1 MLSQLIAFLAAG
13 ALLAFAIAT
22 LLAGRSLWI
31 VTRAVI
37 GWSFAV
43 LAAVLAFAA
52 LIIVAARSYM
62 SDHAPTAPL
71 SARAL
76 SRSEERLLCVGLAA
90 KGTTSRRRAV
100 RPAARVRRS
109 QPAGAAHK
117 GSIAARTA
125 GVAPPTAARPA
136 GGAPNGSSAPRL
148 AATLAPAA
156 GDAILALI
164 SLGYSKAE
172 AASAIAD
179 AVASLGVNTEAPLL
193 IKAILRA
200 RIR

>member
-52 LIIVAARSYM
+52 LIIVAARYM

-71 SARAL
+71 SAAL
-76 SRSEERLLCVGLAA
+76 AIGGALVCVGLAA